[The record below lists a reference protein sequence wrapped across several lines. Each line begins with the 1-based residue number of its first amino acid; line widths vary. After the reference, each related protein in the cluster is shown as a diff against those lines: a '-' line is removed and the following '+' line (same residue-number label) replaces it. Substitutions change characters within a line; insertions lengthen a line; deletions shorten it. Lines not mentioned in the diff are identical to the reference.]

1 MDTAYRTALLDSIT
15 RHQRYEIE
23 CYQAGRKEDAERFA
37 YAKRVLILLVRETED
52 MDPDDI
58 DKMISSA
65 TGEGMRK
72 ALWTRSLAEPEE
84 IDGDTYERIQ
94 LWNMSN

>member
-23 CYQAGRKEDAERFA
+23 CYQAGQKEDAERFA

-52 MDPDDI
+52 MDTDDI
-58 DKMISSA
+58 DKMIGRA
-65 TGEGMRK
+65 TGEGARK
-72 ALWTRSLAEPEE
+72 AIWTRSLAEPEE
-84 IDGDTYERIQ
+84 IDDDTYERIQ